1 MHWMLT
7 FLHTCPSGQSALA
20 RHPETHSRAAPL
32 AHGSAHTRPAPQ
44 SASAVQPVVRGDGF
58 APSAD
63 AQDASI
69 PRAQMVTAILSTG
82 TLPVASLAR
91 W

>member
-1 MHWMLT
+1 MLT
-7 FLHTCPSGQSALA
+7 FVHRCPSGQSAVV
-20 RHPETHSRAAPL
+20 RHPETHSRGAPL

-44 SASAVQPVVRGDGF
+44 SASAVQPLARGDGF

-69 PRAQMVTAILSTG
+69 PRAKMVTAILSTM
-82 TLPVASLAR
+82 TLPPTAR
-91 W
+91 